1 MELAARRM
9 MFWGESGQG
18 SGEREAQRFKRLRQ
32 SEARVVLIVWK
43 KSRNGERMDIFQK
56 WY

>member
-56 WY
+56 